1 MKREL
6 DSNSTIQLR
15 EQSNEEWFN
24 IRKSDKPKALIGI
37 AEGDSWF
44 DYAPAWISDIT
55 LGDLINQLNQRESL
69 NILRIAQAGDT
80 LENMTFGTQADG
92 KFKSKSPQL
101 KKTIEL
107 VQRYKPDFFLFSG
120 GGNDIAGPN
129 GLKFEPF
136 LNHSKSHLDILRQT
150 YFDSITNEVFPEMF
164 EYLINEVIAI
174 KPDIQI
180 FLHGYGYPVPDGR
193 AVIELAG
200 FDFIGPWFEPVLTR
214 KNLSQDQGKI
224 VIHKLIDT
232 LNDLIAKIAVKYA
245 DNVHHIDLRKIIK
258 DSDWENE
265 LHLSASGFQKVA
277 NEFEDKIKKVFGK

>member
-120 GGNDIAGPN
+120 GGNGSI
-129 GLKFEPF
+129 
-136 LNHSKSHLDILRQT
+136 STLR
-150 YFDSITNEVFPEMF
+150 
-164 EYLINEVIAI
+164 
-174 KPDIQI
+174 
-180 FLHGYGYPVPDGR
+180 
-193 AVIELAG
+193 
-200 FDFIGPWFEPVLTR
+200 
-214 KNLSQDQGKI
+214 
-224 VIHKLIDT
+224 
-232 LNDLIAKIAVKYA
+232 
-245 DNVHHIDLRKIIK
+245 
-258 DSDWENE
+258 
-265 LHLSASGFQKVA
+265 
-277 NEFEDKIKKVFGK
+277 